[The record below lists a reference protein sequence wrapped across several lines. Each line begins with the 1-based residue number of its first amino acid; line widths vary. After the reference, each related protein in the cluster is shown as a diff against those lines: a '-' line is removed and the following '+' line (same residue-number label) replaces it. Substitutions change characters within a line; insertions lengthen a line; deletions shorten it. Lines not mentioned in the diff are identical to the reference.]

1 MDNNFL
7 NSISVNTG
15 SFWGDI
21 NINALILS
29 AIVISVPVL
38 IAILIPIFK
47 AKLGLKSS
55 LFLYSF
61 TTGFF
66 IVLGLFGEANEG
78 RELAMNSY
86 TGNDAWVTIG
96 NQILVLLVGSIIG
109 LVFATS
115 FKFLISRKLGKLNLK
130 GPVEDHSDH
139 VAFHN
144 HPHAEEVLF
153 GGKGLKY
160 QSQKEM
166 ARAKAVAIYLVLSHR
181 FAAGFFLG
189 YVIYNIVSPNY
200 PGVHEAGIDLTHS
213 NHDNVNLAFLI
224 GFFLHLIPEE
234 LIIYYR
240 QREIGIG
247 KVRAAVYSVLM
258 VGVLIPFI
266 FLGANLGIFVSDVWQ
281 LNGIIHVIVGV
292 LFTFTAL
299 IEFFPEVIR
308 EAKNQKLWYLTIT
321 CLALG
326 IILCFFVLSF
336 GA

>member
-7 NSISVNTG
+7 NNISVHTG

-78 RELAMNSY
+78 RELAMSSS
-86 TGNDAWVTIG
+86 DDPWISIG

-109 LVFATS
+109 LVFATT
-115 FKFLISRKLGKLNLK
+115 FKFLISRKLGKLNLS

-200 PGVHEAGIDLTHS
+200 GDASAAGIEHLNHS
-213 NHDNVNLAFLI
+213 DHDNVNLAFLI

-247 KVRAAVYSVLM
+247 KIRAAVYSVLM
-258 VGVLIPFI
+258 VSVLIPFI
-266 FLGANLGIFVSDVWQ
+266 FLGANLGAYVSDVWQ

-299 IEFFPEVIR
+299 VEFFPEVIR

-321 CLALG
+321 CLGLG
-326 IILCFFVLSF
+326 IVLCFFVLAF